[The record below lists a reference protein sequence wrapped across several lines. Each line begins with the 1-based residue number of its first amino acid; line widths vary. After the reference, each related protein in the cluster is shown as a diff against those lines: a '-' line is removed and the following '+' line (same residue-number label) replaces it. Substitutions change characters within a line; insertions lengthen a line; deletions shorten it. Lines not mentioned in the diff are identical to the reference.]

1 MSENTKTTAKRR
13 APRAFNL
20 DEPAAKDSGAEKSG
34 TAKAK
39 PAKRKPRSFD
49 TSAKTAPQLREVSDE
64 AAQRSEMKTLSHE
77 ELAAELTPPPPP
89 ALSTRK
95 GRLSWGR
102 LFWIALTGLV
112 TLAVGVWVDE
122 LITSLFD
129 RNDWLGWLAT
139 ALVALLALAALAM
152 ALREFWGLSRM
163 AKIDRLR
170 EKAQSAS
177 DTDNMD
183 GAKKV
188 ADQLLDLYGK
198 RPDTARGRALVK
210 EHRQQIIDGRDL
222 ISLLERDL
230 VQPLD
235 QQAKRLVMASARRV
249 SVVTTVSPRALIDVG
264 YVLYENT
271 KLIRQIADLYGGR
284 PGTLGFWRL
293 ARNVVGHLAVTGT
306 IAVGDGLVQQLV
318 GQGVAAKLSSRLG
331 EGVINGMLTAR
342 IGIAAIDLCRPLPFT
357 EQSRLSVSDFMGE
370 LISLSGGKDASGKT

>member
-1 MSENTKTTAKRR
+1 MSDNTKTPAKRR
-13 APRAFNL
+13 APRTFKL
-20 DEPAAKDSGAEKSG
+20 DEPEVEKSDD
-34 TAKAK
+34 AKSSSAK
-39 PAKRKPRSFD
+39 PKPANRKPRSFD
-49 TSAKTAPQLREVSDE
+49 TSAKAKPKLREIPDE
-64 AAQRSEMKTLSHE
+64 AAQRVAEETISHD

-89 ALSTRK
+89 ALSARK
-95 GRLSWGR
+95 RRFSWGR

-112 TLAVGVWVDE
+112 TMAIGVWVDE
-122 LITSLFD
+122 LITSLFA

-139 ALVALLALAALAM
+139 ALVALLALAALAL

-163 AKIDRLR
+163 AKIDQLR

-177 DTDNMD
+177 NSDDMK

-188 ADQLLDLYGK
+188 ADQLLDLYGN
-198 RPDTARGRALVK
+198 RPDTARGRSLVK
-210 EHRQQIIDGRDL
+210 EHREQIIDGADM

-235 QQAKRLVMASARRV
+235 LQARRLAMASAKRV
-249 SVVTTVSPRALIDVG
+249 SVVTAVSPRALIDIG

-306 IAVGDGLVQQLV
+306 IAVGDGLIQQLV

-342 IGIAAIDLCRPLPFT
+342 IGIAAIDLCRPLPFSDET
-357 EQSRLSVSDFMGE
+357 RLSVSDFMGE
-370 LISLSGGKDASGKT
+370 LISLSGKEVASDKN